1 MTDHRGLSIFALTAV
16 SFLPAMILLF
26 FSWSVRISNTQV
38 PIQSW
43 RRETYKWGLIAASV
57 STAWFLV
64 FGFLSQLPKN
74 RRTSSRA
81 MAVDESSGLL
91 ALGCG
96 RGSFTRRQGRWK
108 NSTVLLEHHVVSW
121 SRRPSFGDDPLGVW
135 GIVDR
140 AHLRVRRMLRRP

>member
-1 MTDHRGLSIFALTAV
+1 MTDYRGLSIVALTAV

-26 FSWSVRISNTQV
+26 F
-38 PIQSW
+38 
-43 RRETYKWGLIAASV
+43 
-57 STAWFLV
+57 FLV
-64 FGFLSQLPKN
+64 RSNFEYSGLNPKMATRSLQVGIDRRFGFHGLVFRFLSQLPKN

-81 MAVDESSGLL
+81 LAVDESSGLL

-96 RGSFTRRQGRWK
+96 RGSFTRRRGCWK
-108 NSTVLLEHHVVSW
+108 NSSVLLEHHVVSW

-140 AHLRVRRMLRRP
+140 AHLRVRRMRRP